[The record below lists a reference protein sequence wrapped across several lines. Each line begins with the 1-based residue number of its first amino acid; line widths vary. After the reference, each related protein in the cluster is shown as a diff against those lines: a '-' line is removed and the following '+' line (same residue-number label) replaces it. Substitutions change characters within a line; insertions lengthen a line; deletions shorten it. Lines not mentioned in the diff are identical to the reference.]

1 MEKFTLEAYCLKHP
15 GAVHDYKVE
24 WEADRYQVGGKMFAM
39 LGGDSNGKP
48 ILSLKCDPVR
58 AEQLREAYEGIIP
71 GYYLNKSHWNSI
83 YLDAN
88 IPAELWEKLITH
100 SYELIFHKLP
110 KKMQKEL
117 VK

>member
-1 MEKFTLEAYCLKHP
+1 MEKSTLEAYCLKHP

-48 ILSLKCDPVR
+48 ILSVKCDPAR

-88 IPAELWEKLITH
+88 IPTELWEKLITH
-100 SYELIFHKLP
+100 SYELVFHKLP